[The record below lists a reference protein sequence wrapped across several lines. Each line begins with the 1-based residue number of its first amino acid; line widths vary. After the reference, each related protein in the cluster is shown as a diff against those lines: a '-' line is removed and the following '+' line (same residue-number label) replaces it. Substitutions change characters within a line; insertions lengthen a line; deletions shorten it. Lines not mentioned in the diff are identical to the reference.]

1 MGVMTCLGAADFYRC
16 LHGAVAELA
25 AQQERINRLNVFPVP
40 DGDTGSNMCLTL
52 EAALREAEGVYA
64 PDVSLGRLVRAA
76 ARGSLWGARGNSGVI
91 LSQFLQGWADGLA
104 HCREEATPEHVVD
117 ALDKAVATAYR
128 AVMEP
133 VEGTMLSVGKG
144 AAQAARA
151 ALPSASGVGDVLR
164 AALEGAR
171 AALEKTPTQLE
182 VLRRAGVV
190 DAGGAG
196 LVAIMEG
203 ALRGATG
210 QRTADRLA
218 AREPVPA
225 VAAASGTTAADAVP
239 DAVSAG
245 SADDGED
252 ELTFKYCTEFLLKG
266 RDLPAAEL
274 QRQLAELGD
283 SVLVVGDGHV
293 LKIHLHTN
301 RPGKALEIAVDYGS
315 LSAVQ
320 ISNMEE
326 QMAERAARDA
336 AAMPAVQQRA
346 VATVENTAVFDPQRV
361 TAPMEDK
368 LAVSVADERAVLAV
382 EEPAA
387 LVAVAP
393 GPGLADIFRS
403 LGAGETVFGGQTM
416 NPSVQQL
423 ADAIARVPGRHVIV
437 LPNNKNVVLAAQ
449 HAAALVPDKTVRVV
463 PSATVPQGVAAA
475 LAFRPVD
482 PSAGDG
488 GLDLLV
494 GEMERAMAVIRS
506 GEVTVAARDF
516 EADGQQARAGDVIG
530 LAGDALVAVG
540 QDKNEVAY
548 RLVEAMGGARAQ
560 LITVYYGA
568 EVDETGAEHLA
579 ARLREAFPD
588 AEVELYAGGQPHYP
602 YLLSV
607 E

>member
-1 MGVMTCLGAADFYRC
+1 MMTHLSAAAFYRC
-16 LHGAVAELA
+16 PHGAVAELA

-52 EAALREAEGVYA
+52 EAALREAERVYA
-64 PDVSLGRLVRAA
+64 PDVPLGRLARAVA
-76 ARGSLWGARGNSGVI
+76 KGSLWGARGNSGVI

-104 HCREEATPEHVVD
+104 HCREATSQQVVEAFE
-117 ALDKAVATAYR
+117 KAVTTAYR

-151 ALPSASGVGDVLR
+151 ALSSAAGVPHVLQ

-171 AALEKTPTQLE
+171 AALERTPSQLE

-203 ALRGATG
+203 ALRAATAGEFTVEGFPAG
-210 QRTADRLA
+210 Q
-218 AREPVPA
+218 PA
-225 VAAASGTTAADAVP
+225 VGGAASLQRDVADGVAAVASALSSEHGT
-239 DAVSAG
+239 G
-245 SADDGED
+245 G
-252 ELTFKYCTEFLLKG
+252 LTFKYCTEFILKG
-266 RDLPAAEL
+266 RNLPAALL
-274 QRQLAELGD
+274 QRQLGELGD
-283 SVLVVGDGHV
+283 SVLVVGDGDV

-315 LSAVQ
+315 LSAIQ

-326 QMAERAARDA
+326 QVAERAGRDA
-336 AAMPAVQQRA
+336 V
-346 VATVENTAVFDPQRV
+346 
-361 TAPMEDK
+361 
-368 LAVSVADERAVLAV
+368 AVSASEHHAVPGAGGTAASVRQQPGAPEV
-382 EEPAA
+382 EERGVPVAEEVPA

-393 GPGLADIFRS
+393 GPGLAAIFRS
-403 LGAGETVFGGQTM
+403 LGAVETVIGGQTM
-416 NPSVQQL
+416 NPSVQEL
-423 ADAIARVPGRHVIV
+423 VDAVTRVPSRYVIV
-437 LPNNKNVVLAAQ
+437 LPNNKNVLLAAR
-449 HAAALVPDKTVRVV
+449 HAAALVRDKRVRVV

-475 LAFRPVD
+475 LAFRPGS
-482 PSAGDG
+482 PAGDDG
-488 GLDLLV
+488 ILEGLARD
-494 GEMERAMAVIRS
+494 MERAMAAVRS

-516 EADGQQARAGDVIG
+516 EADGHRARAGDVIG
-530 LAGDALVAVG
+530 LAGDTLVAVG
-540 QDKNEVAY
+540 RDRNEVAC
-548 RLVEAMGGARAQ
+548 RLVEAMGGAHAQ

-568 EVDETGAEHLA
+568 EVDEAGAQALG